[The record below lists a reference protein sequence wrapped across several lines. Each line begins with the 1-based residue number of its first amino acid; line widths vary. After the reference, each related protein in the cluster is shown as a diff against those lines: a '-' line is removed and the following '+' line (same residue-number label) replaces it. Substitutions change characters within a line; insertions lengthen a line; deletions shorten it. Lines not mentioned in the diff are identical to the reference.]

1 MSLFNIHLLTAVR
14 RAALWACLAVVAA
27 SCTDPDEHEI
37 TLSDKAIMLSTAAQ
51 PQTKGY
57 VTGTAMEESPSRPR
71 TIWLTAWYYRQDGGA
86 EEYFRN
92 QPFAVKGDALWHRDP
107 VVFWPLGGQLDF
119 TAYSAG
125 EPFTEAQVA
134 WDRGVTTDRLA
145 LTVDRARTQ
154 DDVLFGYVP
163 ARAALGGAPVQV
175 TFKHS
180 QAWLE
185 FRVRAKDAA
194 SAGVVTLHD
203 IFIEDIYTTGELSVT
218 HPFGYA
224 EGQWSFRFDRRG
236 DTVVDDVAGVYGT
249 AMQASAAVLDWLLPE
264 QKMKAFVMRYS
275 LAGGDM
281 VMEHEFTLPNA
292 YWQMGRK
299 YVYDIIVSPQQIEF
313 LPSVLDWDAVP
324 ETYNI

>member
-1 MSLFNIHLLTAVR
+1 MSLFNIHPMTAVR
-14 RAALWACLAVVAA
+14 RAVLAACLTAVAV
-27 SCTDPDEHEI
+27 SCSDPDDHEI
-37 TLSDKAIMLSTAAQ
+37 VLSDKAITMSVVAQ

-57 VTGTAMEESPSRPR
+57 VTGTAMEESPSQPR
-71 TIWLTAWYYRQDGGA
+71 TIWLTAWYHRQDGGQ
-86 EEYFRN
+86 EEYFRD
-92 QPFAVKGDALWHRDP
+92 QSFAVKSDALWHRDP

-125 EPFTEAQVA
+125 EPFSEAQVA

-154 DDVLFGYVP
+154 DDILFGYVP
-163 ARAALGGAPVQV
+163 ARAALGGIPVPV
-175 TFKHS
+175 AFKHS

-194 SAGVVTLHD
+194 SAGVVTLHE
-203 IFIEDIYTTGELSVT
+203 IYVEDIYTTGALSVI

-224 EGQWSFRFDRRG
+224 EGQWSFRFDRRE
-236 DTVVDDVAGVYGT
+236 DTTVDDVTGIYGSL
-249 AMQASAAVLDWLLPE
+249 MQTTPAVLDWLLPE
-264 QKMKAFVMRYS
+264 QKMKTFVMRYS
-275 LAGGDM
+275 LKGGDM
-281 VMEHEFTLPNA
+281 VMEHEFTLPDA

>member
-1 MSLFNIHLLTAVR
+1 MSLFNISLTTALRRMVLVAVLAG
-14 RAALWACLAVVAA
+14 AAV
-27 SCTDPDEHEI
+27 SCSNLDDRGFALSDDAI
-37 TLSDKAIMLSTAAQ
+37 TLSSFAL
-51 PQTKGY
+51 PCTKGY
-57 VTGTAMEESPSRPR
+57 VTGTAMEESPSQPR
-71 TIWLTAWYYRQDGGA
+71 TLWLTAWYHRADGFE
-86 EEYFRN
+86 EEYFRG
-92 QPFAVKGDALWHRDP
+92 QAFAVKGDGLWHRDP

-125 EPFTEAQVA
+125 EPFSEAQVN

-154 DDVLFGYVP
+154 DDILFGFVP
-163 ARAALGGAPVQV
+163 ARTLLGGSTVSM

-194 SAGVVTLHD
+194 SAGVVTLH
-203 IFIEDIYTTGELSVT
+203 EMYVKDIYTTGELSVI
-218 HPFGYA
+218 HPFGLA
-224 EGQWSFRFDRRG
+224 EGQWSFRFDRRE
-236 DTVVDDVAGVYGT
+236 DTVVDDVNGVYGST
-249 AMQASAAVLDWLLPE
+249 LQVQPVVLDWLLPE
-264 QKMKAFVMRYS
+264 QKMKNFVMRYS

-281 VMEHEFTLPNA
+281 VMELEFTLPDSH
-292 YWQMGRK
+292 WRMGRK
-299 YVYDIIVSPQQIEF
+299 YVYDIIVSPRQIEI